1 MLRRVSMIQYDA
13 IRRINTNAAAA
24 AFEAEAGVELEVIR
38 GLDLELELGA
48 GAGSFTEDGGCPGGR
63 RRPQWLRP
71 QRFPTNGS
79 APLYFNRREG
89 I

>member
-24 AFEAEAGVELEVIR
+24 AFDLIR
-38 GLDLELELGA
+38 CRYSSTFASSAFRRKGITLLELA
-48 GAGSFTEDGGCPGGR
+48 G
-63 RRPQWLRP
+63 
-71 QRFPTNGS
+71 
-79 APLYFNRREG
+79 

>member
-24 AFEAEAGVELEVIR
+24 AFDLIR
-38 GLDLELELGA
+38 CRYSPSFASSAFRRKGITLLELA
-48 GAGSFTEDGGCPGGR
+48 G
-63 RRPQWLRP
+63 
-71 QRFPTNGS
+71 
-79 APLYFNRREG
+79 

>member
-24 AFEAEAGVELEVIR
+24 AFDLIR
-38 GLDLELELGA
+38 CRYSSTSASSAFRRKGITLLELA
-48 GAGSFTEDGGCPGGR
+48 G
-63 RRPQWLRP
+63 
-71 QRFPTNGS
+71 
-79 APLYFNRREG
+79 